1 MHPEAGGV
9 RPFFTGVEYC
19 PYAPSSRLAMA
30 GRGMSTTPQNGQL
43 FLRGPLVLIFTITV
57 AFGWRFIPPGS

>member
-9 RPFFTGVEYC
+9 RLFLTVVEYC

-30 GRGMSTTPQNGQL
+30 ERDMSTTPQNGNL
-43 FLRGPLVLIFTITV
+43 FLRGP
-57 AFGWRFIPPGS
+57 